1 MKCIYF
7 RDTVAKTNNQ
17 YFYKIDFNFKRNY
30 KKKEIINNVDRNRIM
45 QIKIFQDSQ
54 TNIFLKLEEK
64 LY

>member
-30 KKKEIINNVDRNRIM
+30 KKKRNN
-45 QIKIFQDSQ
+45 
-54 TNIFLKLEEK
+54 
-64 LY
+64 